1 MVMAIFDFVNLFVN
15 ERKRKAVYKGKLTYS
30 NFKADVFGNFL
41 CWMIVYSLEKFK
53 SYLKI

>member
-15 ERKRKAVYKGKLTYS
+15 ERKRKAVYKGIVTYS

-41 CWMIVYSLEKFK
+41 C
-53 SYLKI
+53 

>member
-15 ERKRKAVYKGKLTYS
+15 EKKKRKAVYKGIVTYS

-41 CWMIVYSLEKFK
+41 C
-53 SYLKI
+53 